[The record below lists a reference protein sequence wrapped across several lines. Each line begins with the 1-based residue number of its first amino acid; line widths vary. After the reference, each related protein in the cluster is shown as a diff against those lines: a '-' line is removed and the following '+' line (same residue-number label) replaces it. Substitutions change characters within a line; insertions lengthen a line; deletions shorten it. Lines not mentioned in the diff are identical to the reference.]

1 ILYILFLNYSFPL
14 RLYTLS
20 LHVALPITHVFEGD
34 NVPLLS
40 VRNLRTYFRVRQGWV
55 KAVDNVN
62 LDVEAGE
69 TVGLVGESGCG
80 KTTLAYSITQ
90 LLPSNAYI
98 FGGQILFGAH
108 RR

>member
-1 ILYILFLNYSFPL
+1 
-14 RLYTLS
+14 
-20 LHVALPITHVFEGD
+20 
-34 NVPLLS
+34 

-80 KTTLAYSITQ
+80 KTTLAYSIAGGVDASQFTI
-90 LLPSNAYI
+90 NASS
-98 FGGQILFGAH
+98 GVEVVA
-108 RR
+108 RRVMEAARERNIPRAIIV